1 MLPDYSRA
9 QIFRYV
15 DIAKKDNVLVQYDI
29 GIYFMPTITFF
40 GEQSV
45 MSVDKVIE
53 KKYLMNNKQ
62 IYGVFSGIKLLNM
75 FGVTTQM
82 AGIVEIVTNKESSKK
97 RTIEMQGR
105 KIILRKSRCQ
115 ITKENYVSYML
126 LELFSCIGTNENINK
141 NATETIMKFIKDQ
154 NLDVIPFTKMAK
166 YFPSK
171 ALKNFVRSGVIYGL
185 IQ

>member
-1 MLPDYSRA
+1 MTSATFVQELRNNFAFNEPIFTEELLKMLPDYSRA

-97 RTIEMQGR
+97 RTIL
-105 KIILRKSRCQ
+105 KAYKKHNFLLLFDIL
-115 ITKENYVSYML
+115 T
-126 LELFSCIGTNENINK
+126 F
-141 NATETIMKFIKDQ
+141 
-154 NLDVIPFTKMAK
+154 
-166 YFPSK
+166 
-171 ALKNFVRSGVIYGL
+171 LK
-185 IQ
+185 